1 MAHDTRAVQTG
12 HPRPPYVGQTHV
24 GEEAICVQNL
34 TYVYPDG
41 SVALRDVNLHVQ
53 AGSSLAVIGP
63 NGAGKT
69 TLLKVLLGL
78 LDDYQGSVTVLGLS
92 PGQARRSG
100 GLLGCVPQ
108 RATVNWRF
116 PIRVRQ
122 AVQLGLAGRSRLLR
136 SHAGDDLQYVERL
149 LNVLDLAAIADR
161 PVGTLSGGQQ
171 QRVLI
176 GRALAPRPKVLLL
189 DEPTVGVDE
198 PTQQTF
204 HALMSLLQHEFDL
217 TLVIVSHDLRAVLAS
232 CTRVACLNQMLHF
245 HDVPERL
252 GQDVLSRV
260 FHCEL
265 QDWPRPG

>member
-1 MAHDTRAVQTG
+1 VARETRADRAAG
-12 HPRPPYVGQTHV
+12 SRPYIGRTHV
-24 GEEAICVQNL
+24 GEEAICVQDL

-69 TLLKVLLGL
+69 TLLKILLGR

-92 PGQARRSG
+92 PRQARRRG
-100 GLLGCVPQ
+100 GLVSCVSQ
-108 RATVNWRF
+108 RAAVNWRF
-116 PIRVRQ
+116 PIRVRE
-122 AVQLGLAGRSRLLR
+122 AVRLGLAGRSRLLR
-136 SHAGDDLQYVERL
+136 SYGKDDLQYVERL
-149 LNVLDLAAIADR
+149 LDLLDIAGIADK
-161 PVGTLSGGQQ
+161 PVGALSGGQQ

-176 GRALAPRPKVLLL
+176 GRALAARPEVLLL

-204 HALMSLLQHEFDL
+204 HALMARLHQEFDL

-245 HDVPERL
+245 HDVPEHL
-252 GQDVLSRV
+252 GQEVLSRV